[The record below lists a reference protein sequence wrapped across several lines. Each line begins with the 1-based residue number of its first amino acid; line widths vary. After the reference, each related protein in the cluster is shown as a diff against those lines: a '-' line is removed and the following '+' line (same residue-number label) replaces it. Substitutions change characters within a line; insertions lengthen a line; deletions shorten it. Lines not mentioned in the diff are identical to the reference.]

1 MSDAAPTQVVVLTPP
16 GRGAVATVRVEGPQA
31 AERVAAHFRSASGLV
46 LNEQPVGK
54 ILFGRW
60 GGAAGA
66 DAGEELV
73 IARRGARAWEIH
85 GHGGAAAVAAIVQ
98 SLVADG
104 CEKIAWRDWLRQI
117 DPDPLRAEARLALAD
132 ARTERTAA
140 ILLDQYHG
148 ALRAAVEQILAAFRA
163 CEAAEAERQLRELLR
178 REPLGRHLV
187 APWRVVLAGR
197 PNVGKSSLVNA
208 LIGYRRAIV
217 YDQPGTTRDVVT
229 ANMAFDGWPVELAD
243 TAGLRAGG
251 EAIETL
257 GVERARAEQAAA
269 DVVVLVFDASAPWS
283 GEDQQLADAWPRA
296 PRVHNKA
303 DLPRDDSP
311 RPAGLLVSAK
321 TGHGIEDLAAAIGGR
336 LWPEPTP
343 PGLPVPFAERHFAA
357 LRAALE
363 LLADAQPDAA
373 ARRLRKMTND
383 E

>member
-1 MSDAAPTQVVVLTPP
+1 MNAAPPTQVVVLTPP

-31 AERVAAHFRSASGLV
+31 AERVAARFRSASGLV
-46 LNEQPVGK
+46 LNEQPIGK

-60 GGAAGA
+60 GGE

-73 IARRGARAWEIH
+73 VARRGERAWEIH

-98 SLVADG
+98 SLVTDG
-104 CEKIAWRDWLRQI
+104 CERIAWRDWLRQT
-117 DPDPLRAEARLALAD
+117 DSDPLRAEAHLALAD
-132 ARTERTAA
+132 VRTERAAA

-148 ALRAAVEQILAAFRA
+148 ALRRAVEQTLAALQA
-163 CEAAEAERQLRELLR
+163 DETPAAQRQLRDLLR

-208 LIGYRRAIV
+208 LVGYRRAIV

-229 ANMAFDGWPVELAD
+229 APTAIDGWPVELAD

-251 EAIETL
+251 EAIEAA
-257 GVERARAEQAAA
+257 GIERARAGLAAA

-283 GEDQQLADAWPRA
+283 AEDQQLADAWPRA

-303 DLPRDDSP
+303 DLAREDPA
-311 RPAGLLVSAK
+311 RPEGLFTSAK
-321 TGHGIEDLAAAIGGR
+321 TGQGIDRLVAAISQL

-343 PGLPVPFAERHFAA
+343 PGQPVPFAERHFAA
-357 LRAALE
+357 LHAALE
-363 LLADAQPDAA
+363 YLAAGQPSEA
-373 ARRLRKMTND
+373 ARRLEELLED
-383 E
+383 

>member
-1 MSDAAPTQVVVLTPP
+1 MSFPPTQVVVLTPP

-31 AERVAAHFRSASGLV
+31 AARVAAHFRSASGLV
-46 LNEQPVGK
+46 LDEQPVGK

-60 GGAAGA
+60 GGAAG
-66 DAGEELV
+66 EELV
-73 IARRGARAWEIH
+73 VARRGDWAWEIH

-104 CEKIAWRDWLRQI
+104 CEKIAWRDWLRQT
-117 DPDPLRAEARLALAD
+117 DADSLRAEAHLALAD
-132 ARTERTAA
+132 ARTERAAA

-148 ALRAAVEQILAAFRA
+148 ALCGAVEQTLAALRA
-163 CEAAEAERQLRELLR
+163 GEKEQAGRQLRDLLR

-208 LIGYRRAIV
+208 LVGYRRAIV

-229 ANMAFDGWPVELAD
+229 ANTAIDGWPVELAD

-251 EAIETL
+251 EAIEAA
-257 GVERARAEQAAA
+257 GIARARAGLATA
-269 DVVVLVFDASAPWS
+269 DVIVLVFDASAPWS
-283 GEDQQLADAWPRA
+283 AEDQQLADAWPRA

-303 DLPRDDSP
+303 DLARDSAS
-311 RPAGLLVSAK
+311 RPDGLFTSAK
-321 TGHGIEDLAAAIGGR
+321 TGQGIDQLVAAISQR

-343 PGLPVPFAERHFAA
+343 PGQPVPFAERHFAA
-357 LRAALE
+357 LRAALAA
-363 LLADAQPDAA
+363 LAAGQSSEA
-373 ARRLRKMTND
+373 ARRLG
-383 E
+383 ELLEG